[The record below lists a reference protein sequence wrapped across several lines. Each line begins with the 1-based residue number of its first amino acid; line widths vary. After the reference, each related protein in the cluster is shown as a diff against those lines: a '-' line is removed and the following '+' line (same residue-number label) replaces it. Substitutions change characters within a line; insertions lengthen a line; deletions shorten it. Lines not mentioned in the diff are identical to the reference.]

1 MATILSTCHMSDTT
15 PSAFLVKS
23 CNPQVES
30 QIQALLS
37 YFRQE
42 KTEVEKLENCTK
54 GQKCHV
60 INCWSSILG
69 LLTQILYAYSLS
81 TQEFNIFK
89 KTDVPMFPCGYV
101 LQGAS
106 LVAQMVKNLLSA
118 FLLLLCPLIKDPRLN
133 HRIKICW
140 VYLKA
145 PGLPGSTLCQ
155 PCN

>member
-60 INCWSSILG
+60 INC
-69 LLTQILYAYSLS
+69 
-81 TQEFNIFK
+81 
-89 KTDVPMFPCGYV
+89 
-101 LQGAS
+101 
-106 LVAQMVKNLLSA
+106 
-118 FLLLLCPLIKDPRLN
+118 
-133 HRIKICW
+133 
-140 VYLKA
+140 
-145 PGLPGSTLCQ
+145 
-155 PCN
+155 